1 MKTMQKN
8 AVPKDIQNQS
18 LHTSFKRQVP
28 LVSKALDSSA
38 ISSNSRWIVVVVVVI
53 YNQKSPR

>member
-1 MKTMQKN
+1 MQKN